1 MKSFRIFFFPIIELY
16 IYIYIKY
23 EQDYIMFFFFLINCE
38 LIDIH
43 NEEEITS
50 LCYLLAIQLTLSK
63 NSIVCT
69 E

>member
-1 MKSFRIFFFPIIELY
+1 MKSFRIFSFPTIELY

-23 EQDYIMFFFFLINCE
+23 EQDYIMLFIYFINCE

-50 LCYLLAIQLTLSK
+50 LCYLLAIQLMLSK
-63 NSIVCT
+63 YSIVCT